1 MVQKKNKLTH
11 TQTHGYTHECTT
23 VWMSTYHLVGISV
36 FPIFPHNRHVAIRS
50 VSLQIFLLLVIH
62 SHSKHIE
69 NGSLSFK
76 ISFKKS
82 QGSLDFK
89 EQMMVTNKASD

>member
-1 MVQKKNKLTH
+1 MVQKKTDLH
-11 TQTHGYTHECTT
+11 TQTRGDTHECMK
-23 VWMSTYHLVGISV
+23 VWMLTYHIVGISV
-36 FPIFPHNRHVAIRS
+36 FPIFPHNRHVAILS
-50 VSLQIFLLLVIH
+50 ISLQIFLLLVIH
-62 SHSKHIE
+62 NHSKHVE

-89 EQMMVTNKASD
+89 EQMMVTKQASD